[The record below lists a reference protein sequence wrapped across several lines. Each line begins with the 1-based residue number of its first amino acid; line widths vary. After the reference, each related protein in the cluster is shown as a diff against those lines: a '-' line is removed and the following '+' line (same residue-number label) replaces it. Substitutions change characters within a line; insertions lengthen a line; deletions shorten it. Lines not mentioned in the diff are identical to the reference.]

1 VVVLLAILTGAA
13 CSERS
18 EARSPERQGGPKDP
32 HDVAEAQP
40 DQPAPHGNHDPGY
53 GGVVYMH
60 GDLHFEVVFDP
71 AGAHRVYFSD
81 EVRTELPAAV
91 VSGVRID
98 VTRPGEATE
107 GLAARIDENGES
119 WVAAGRRVEGTAS
132 ARVSFMTPEG
142 PYWIDVPVMAAQAP

>member
-1 VVVLLAILTGAA
+1 MYRLLRCAVVMLPAILAGAA

-18 EARSPERQGGPKDP
+18 EARSPE
-32 HDVAEAQP
+32 VAEAQS

-71 AGAHRVYFSD
+71 DGAHRVYFSD

-107 GLAARIDENGES
+107 GLTARIDENGES
-119 WVAAGRRVEGTAS
+119 WVAAGRRVAGAAT

-142 PYWIDVPVMAAQAP
+142 PYWIDVPVMAARAR